1 MDHLTSTT
9 SQIFKTIVKRAK
21 LAAILT
27 PLLLVPSTPAQ
38 ENLPDGPGKELLM
51 NVCTVCHNLARV
63 VEKRLSKDEWDD
75 IVDKM
80 AARGARASDE
90 EFDTIVNYL
99 VKNFGKQ

>member
-1 MDHLTSTT
+1 MTSHMT
-9 SQIFKTIVKRAK
+9 KTIVKRAK

-27 PLLLVPSTPAQ
+27 PLLLAPAASAQ
-38 ENLPDGPGKELLM
+38 DNLPPGPGKELLTS
-51 NVCTVCHNLARV
+51 VCTVCHNLQRV
-63 VEKRLSKDEWDD
+63 TEKKLSKDEWDD
-75 IVDKM
+75 VVDKM